1 MIISPRIL
9 RPDTIIVKNK
19 YKEIDFKMQYLKTTV
34 KYVRVD
40 ESFGIR
46 QSKKGID
53 SDDSAV
59 IVVDLNDFEAVQD
72 DFKADYI
79 ECKENLVIDPSFFT
93 FRCDD
98 IILYKD
104 KKYTITK
111 VNVAKRGLNKEP
123 VFLEVF
129 VK

>member
-19 YKEIDFKMQYLKTTV
+19 YKEVDFKMQYLETTV
-34 KYVRVD
+34 KHVRID

-72 DFKADYI
+72 DFKAEYI
-79 ECKENLVIDPSFFT
+79 ENTENLELKSGSFT
-93 FRCDD
+93 FRGDD

-104 KKYTITK
+104 KKYTVTK

-123 VFLEVF
+123 VFMEVF

>member
-19 YKEIDFKMQYLKTTV
+19 HKEVDFKQQYLETTV
-34 KYVRVD
+34 KHVRVD

-53 SDDSAV
+53 SEDNAV
-59 IVVDLNDFEAVQD
+59 IVIDLNDLEAVQD
-72 DFKADYI
+72 SKKANYI
-79 ECKENLVIDPSFFT
+79 ENKDNLGLEKGFFT
-93 FRCDD
+93 FRGDD
-98 IILYKD
+98 IVLYED

-111 VNVAKRGLNKEP
+111 VNVAKRGLNKDP

>member
-19 YKEIDFKMQYLKTTV
+19 YKEIDFKMQYLETTV
-34 KYVRVD
+34 KHVRVD

-72 DFKADYI
+72 DLKAEYI
-79 ECKENLVIDPSFFT
+79 ENTENLELKPGSFT
-93 FRCDD
+93 FRGDD

-104 KKYTITK
+104 KKYTVTK

>member
-19 YKEIDFKMQYLKTTV
+19 YKEIDFKMQYLETTV
-34 KYVRVD
+34 KHVRVD

-46 QSKKGID
+46 QSKKGVD
-53 SDDSAV
+53 GDDSAI
-59 IVVDLNDFEAVQD
+59 IVVDLNDFEAIQD

-79 ECKENLVIDPSFFT
+79 EDTENLKLYPSFFT

-104 KKYTITK
+104 KEYTITK
-111 VNVAKRGLNKEP
+111 VNAAKRGLNKEP